1 MPKTKQKTKQIFEL
15 VVLKKRSKRIL
26 VDGIDTIVLVTPGK
40 QEIWEMI
47 VNEDGI
53 FSMIPLVGEVH

>member
-53 FSMIPLVGEVH
+53 FP